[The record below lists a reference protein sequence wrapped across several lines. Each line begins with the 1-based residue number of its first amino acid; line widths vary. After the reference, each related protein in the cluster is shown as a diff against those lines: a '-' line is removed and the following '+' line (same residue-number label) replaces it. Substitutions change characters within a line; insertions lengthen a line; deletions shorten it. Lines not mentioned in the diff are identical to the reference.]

1 MFGNIQLQTL
11 TTEQCQSFDRVYHG
25 VDWGWYPDPWAYNAV
40 HYDAAR
46 RTLVIFDELTR
57 RRTPNRETA
66 RLLLD
71 QLADP
76 HARPRELEL
85 GWELKCRA
93 STGDENADEN
103 IHRHEPDQYF
113 GKCASGLCAEI
124 RRGRRC
130 DSDAAFTYVRG
141 CGSICSRT

>member
-1 MFGNIQLQTL
+1 MRWNSAPASWCTTPTYRDLPPAWLGERFLADAAHLEQTNPTAFRHEYLGEAVGCGTAVFGNIQLQTL

-66 RLLLD
+66 PPCCWT
-71 QLADP
+71 ADWT
-76 HARPRELEL
+76 A
-85 GWELKCRA
+85 
-93 STGDENADEN
+93 
-103 IHRHEPDQYF
+103 
-113 GKCASGLCAEI
+113 
-124 RRGRRC
+124 RRC
-130 DSDAAFTYVRG
+130 
-141 CGSICSRT
+141 

>member
-1 MFGNIQLQTL
+1 M
-11 TTEQCQSFDRVYHG
+11 YHG

-71 QLADP
+71 RDWT
-76 HARPRELEL
+76 ARRYVPPMPRNP
-85 GWELKCRA
+85 KAVRTTARRA
-93 STGDENADEN
+93 
-103 IHRHEPDQYF
+103 
-113 GKCASGLCAEI
+113 
-124 RRGRRC
+124 RRAGRQ
-130 DSDAAFTYVRG
+130 SKVPAVWPPG
-141 CGSICSRT
+141 